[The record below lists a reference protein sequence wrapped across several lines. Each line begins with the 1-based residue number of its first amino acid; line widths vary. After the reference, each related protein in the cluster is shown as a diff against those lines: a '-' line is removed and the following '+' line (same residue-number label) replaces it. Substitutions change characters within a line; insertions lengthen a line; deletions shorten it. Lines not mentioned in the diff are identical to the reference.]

1 MVFFGRGHS
10 VVMYCISVDR
20 LYQYCHSLSWVLC
33 LFQQVQASND
43 SSLLCYKFFF
53 ICSYSMSLLFIQSI
67 IVSLC
72 LPRVLVPSILPSNTV
87 CRMDSLLN
95 TWPNQFFCLCWM
107 VFIKLLF
114 SCAMVQNLDWI
125 GVQSNWFSLPFSK
138 STFQTI
144 AVVECPPSSTS
155 MFLRHTIPYS
165 KSESLLFYSLTPIS
179 SFFSIILRVY

>member
-1 MVFFGRGHS
+1 MTPVFS
-10 VVMYCISVDR
+10 VIS
-20 LYQYCHSLSWVLC
+20 S
-33 LFQQVQASND
+33 
-43 SSLLCYKFFF
+43 FF

-107 VFIKLLF
+107 VFIKRLF

-155 MFLRHTIPYS
+155 MFLWHTVPCS
-165 KSESLLFYSLTPIS
+165 KSESLRFFNSRFIFPVSNSPRLLNFSYSYSTFHFLMTFTVFCDYTS
-179 SFFSIILRVY
+179 